1 MDCALPYVASGSDLC
16 KELNS
21 SEALHHLQCPA
32 VSSPQSCPSLGWA
45 CYVPHMTKSCLQPNT
60 YPCSE
65 KEIPFILKFQNT
77 PQINTDVP
85 ERYHSV
91 FQKAL
96 TRGLSLLLA
105 HN

>member
-1 MDCALPYVASGSDLC
+1 MS
-16 KELNS
+16 
-21 SEALHHLQCPA
+21 
-32 VSSPQSCPSLGWA
+32 
-45 CYVPHMTKSCLQPNT
+45 PHMTKVVFNLTPALVQR
-60 YPCSE
+60 

-77 PQINTDVP
+77 PRINTDVQ
-85 ERYHSV
+85 EHYHSV